1 MNYTILDTMKRVKK
15 NKIGFVGLGIM
26 GKPMVVNLIKKGY
39 EISFFA
45 RNKRIINEIR
55 KLGGI
60 YVPLIKDIPL
70 HTETIITNL
79 PNTKDVESVVIGK
92 NGLLSNLKKGSC
104 VIDMSTISPE
114 ATKKMSTAL
123 NKKKAF
129 FIDAPVSGGEE
140 GAISGELSIM
150 VGGDKNAFKK
160 IKHVLSILGK
170 KITYIGTS
178 GSGQICKACNQIL
191 VAQTI
196 HSVSQIIGIAVK
208 AKIEPSIIRKALLGG
223 YANSKILEIHGE
235 RMIKSDY
242 KPGFKL
248 SLHNKDLKIAK
259 LLMKTLGLNLK
270 GLNEVQKMMN
280 NAENDGY
287 SEYDS
292 SIIHRILEKT
302 YK

>member
-1 MNYTILDTMKRVKK
+1 MNYTILETMKRVKK

-26 GKPMVVNLIKKGY
+26 GKPMVINLIKKRY
-39 EISFFA
+39 EVSFFA
-45 RNKRIINEIR
+45 RNKKVINEIK

-60 YVPLIKDIPL
+60 FVPLIKDLPF
-70 HTETIITNL
+70 HAETIITNL
-79 PNTKDVESVVIGK
+79 PNTKDVKSVVIGR
-92 NGLLSNLKKGSC
+92 NGLISNLKNGSC

-114 ATKKMSTAL
+114 ATKAMSTAL
-123 NKKKAF
+123 KTKKSY

-150 VGGDKNAFKK
+150 VGGDRNAFKK
-160 IKHVLSILGK
+160 IKHLLSVIGK
-170 KITYIGTS
+170 KITYIGSS

-196 HSVSQIIGIAVK
+196 HSISQIIGIAVK
-208 AKIEPSIIRKALLGG
+208 AKIKSDTIRRALLGG
-223 YANSKILEIHGE
+223 YANSKILEIHGN
-235 RMIKSDY
+235 RMIKSEY

-259 LLMKTLGLNLK
+259 SLIKNLGLNLK
-270 GLNEVQKMMN
+270 GLNEVKKIMDA
-280 NAENDGY
+280 AENSGY
-287 SEYDS
+287 SELDS
-292 SIIHRILEKT
+292 SVIHRILEKT